1 MISKGFQ
8 ALGHVWTTCYTGLT
22 VKLQNQMREC
32 GKNRV
37 RPNPP
42 LPFPY
47 RFLNLLLAVLLAGLG
62 CGCDTVQDHSL
73 TYALWND
80 SRDTSHS
87 RPQADPDLKLFVSE
101 TSSDVLVEYSAV
113 SDRSKGVQRHAYFLK
128 AGGRRIAACKP
139 PRFVDVRRAAGLA
152 PIAILNS
159 VPPTNSPAFTT
170 AVFAVGTGTTFAV
183 YRPESAPEFHALP
196 YYQDGIVVNS
206 WGRVALT
213 PFTATV
219 DAVVDVAVIG
229 TVAGVFAAWAL
240 CEGQSSWRP

>member
-1 MISKGFQ
+1 
-8 ALGHVWTTCYTGLT
+8 
-22 VKLQNQMREC
+22 MREC
-32 GKNRV
+32 DQNKG

-47 RFLNLLLAVLLAGLG
+47 RFLNLLLAALLAGLG
-62 CGCDTVQDHSL
+62 GGCDTIQDHSL

-101 TSSDVLVEYSAV
+101 KPLDVLVEYNAV
-113 SDRSKGVQRHAYFLK
+113 SDRNQGVQRHAYFLK
-128 AGGRRIAACKP
+128 AGGGRIAACKP

-152 PIAILNS
+152 SIAILS
-159 VPPTNSPAFTT
+159 AVPPTNSPAFTN
-170 AVFAVGTGTTFAV
+170 AVFAVGTGSTFAV
-183 YRPESAPEFHALP
+183 YRPESTPEFYALP
-196 YYQDGIVVNS
+196 YYQDGIIVNS
-206 WGRVALT
+206 WGCVALT

-219 DAVVDVAVIG
+219 DVVVDVAVIG
-229 TVAGVFAAWAL
+229 TVAGVLAAWAM